1 MERKSMNGIRVENI
15 PNHQMMREI
24 QRLVETLKRTTPPS
38 SRRPVVG
45 PLVSAIRNFAW
56 KMLGLRQSID
66 GICNLL
72 CQLPSY
78 DSKYEWHFRDWTS
91 FDKDIF
97 HEVVDGNEYRL
108 PNSFK
113 PQDIIVDVGMH
124 IGSFCYAALSR
135 GSHNVHGYEA
145 DRENYDL
152 AMANLKPF
160 GQRVHLHHKAVWRSD
175 RRGDTLY
182 HPGSSSHS
190 NTGGGNVYWPG
201 QNKMAVIA
209 FDDIL
214 EEVTDG
220 GKKRVKLVKM
230 DCEFAEFP
238 ILLTSR
244 KLSLIDS
251 IHGEFHEMNDG
262 QHDST
267 PIPPVAQVAGVER
280 FTLDELTKCLRQAG
294 FSISTTRSPEPR
306 LGKFFATRQ
315 AA

>member
-1 MERKSMNGIRVENI
+1 MNQIRIEKI
-15 PNHQMMREI
+15 PNHEMMRQI
-24 QRLVETLKRTTPPS
+24 LGLVETLQGTTPPA
-38 SRRPVVG
+38 SRKPVVG

-56 KMLGLRQSID
+56 RMLGLRQSFE
-66 GICNLL
+66 GIYTVL
-72 CQLPSY
+72 CKLPV
-78 DSKYEWHFRDWTS
+78 DAFRYEWHFREWTP

-97 HEVVDGNEYRL
+97 HEVVDANEYRL
-108 PNSFK
+108 PYSFK
-113 PQDIIVDVGMH
+113 SQDIIVDVGMH

-152 AMANLKPF
+152 AVANLKPF

-175 RRGDTLY
+175 RRGDPLY

-201 QNKMAVIA
+201 QNKMDVIA

-214 EEVTDG
+214 HEVTG
-220 GKKRVKLVKM
+220 GEKKRVKLVKM

-280 FTLDELTKCLRQAG
+280 FTLDELTKCLGRAG
-294 FSISTTRSPEPR
+294 FSVTTTRSPHPR
-306 LGKFFATRQ
+306 LGKFFATRR